1 MRLFRRAGGARPRTA
16 TIADQPLYQAL
27 DRGTFEDFLGVY
39 TARDAN
45 LRWSGSSLLAKALAN
60 KEAATAVRIA
70 ERALDD
76 GATALPDEF
85 PLHYLVQHRRPDPV
99 GGPRLLTRLV
109 EAGHDVNRVLPGNG
123 PVLLHLGAQLRQ
135 SEDEQRPFVD
145 VLLARPELDLT
156 VPSGYAGGTTA
167 IEVLRKWREHRPELV
182 ARCEERLAR
191 TG

>member
-1 MRLFRRAGGARPRTA
+1 MRLFRRAGGPRPRTA

-45 LRWSGSSLLAKALAN
+45 LRWSRSLLAAALAN
-60 KEAATAVRIA
+60 KDGATAVRIA

-85 PLHYLVQHRRPDPV
+85 PLHHLVQHRRPDPV
-99 GGPRLLTRLV
+99 GGPLLLTRLV

-135 SEDEQRPFVD
+135 CEDEQRPFVD

-167 IEVLRKWREHRPELV
+167 IEVLRTWREHRPELV
-182 ARCEERLAR
+182 ARCEEHLAR